1 MKVQTNLKA
10 GGFLQNA
17 AAQTEYVANQTVGFV
32 NKAQQEAR
40 SMFGSVSGTAQS
52 VMNSVTGLFSRG

>member
-10 GGFLQNA
+10 GGYLQNA

-32 NKAQQEAR
+32 NKAQHEAR
-40 SMFGSVSGTAQS
+40 NMFGTVTGTAKSVVDSVSG
-52 VMNSVTGLFSRG
+52 LFSQG

>member
-10 GGFLQNA
+10 GGFLQSA
-17 AAQTEYVANQTVGFV
+17 AAQTEYVANQAVGFV
-32 NKAQQEAR
+32 NKAQREAHNI
-40 SMFGSVSGTAQS
+40 FGSVTGTTKS